1 MSKKSVYQ
9 TRFDRSKLIQLLAI
23 FNSLEMKNLRAF
35 LSTPT
40 HYSGKVILALFDALA
55 AFHPQFIDTR
65 LTAENIYTKVFP
77 GEAFDHQKLKKRMS
91 DLVRL
96 TYQFMAHEAIAED
109 AYLEHQLIASYL
121 GRRSFDRL
129 ESYVGLQ
136 RKQMETEGERGAA
149 WFRHYYQLSNMV
161 YHHPEFEKLPPKG
174 IDLTGVSQSLD
185 KWFALEKL
193 MHASEAIDME
203 CFTQHKAEVQ
213 MLNVAEEWLEKEQ
226 PNEPIFL
233 VLKKTL
239 LLLKTGK
246 EKCFQSAKSAYLVHY
261 DRMASTEC
269 SIIFQLLLNH
279 SARQYRN
286 VSSAQW
292 LNEIFELLQFGLQ
305 KGLLVFNGK
314 MREGTFTNISN
325 TSVLVGKYTW
335 ADDFIAK
342 YQDHLDENIRREVVS
357 LALAF
362 LHFHQKEFEKA
373 YDKLMPPKSFVS
385 LRHRLVA
392 RPLIVRCLF
401 EMQLEDKN
409 YSSLFISELKS
420 FEKFIRSNKSM
431 NANHKIPYLNFIKIL
446 RQVANAIIQQITDPG
461 YWEKIISLLEKEP
474 VMAKNWMLQR
484 LEELKMQKRWP
495 Q

>member
-1 MSKKSVYQ
+1 MSKKSAY
-9 TRFDRSKLIQLLAI
+9 TTHFNRSKLIYLLAV
-23 FNSLEMKNLRAF
+23 FDGFEMKKLRAF

-40 HYSGKVILALFDALA
+40 HYGGKVLLDLFDALA
-55 AFHPQFIDTR
+55 LFHPKFVDAR
-65 LTAENIYTKVFP
+65 LTAEHLYAKVFH

-96 TYQFMAHEAIAED
+96 TYQFMAHEAIAENP
-109 AYLEHQLIASYL
+109 YIEQQLIASYL
-121 GRRSFDRL
+121 GRRNFDRL
-129 ESYVGLQ
+129 ENYVGLQ
-136 RKQMETEGERGAA
+136 RKKMETEDERGAA
-149 WFRHYYQLSNMV
+149 WFRHFYQLSNMV

-174 IDLTGVSQSLD
+174 IDLSGVSQSLD

-193 MHASEAIDME
+193 MQVSEAIDMQR
-203 CFTQHKAEVQ
+203 FTQHKAEVQ
-213 MLNVAEEWLEKEQ
+213 MLNVAEEWLEREQ

-233 VLKKTL
+233 VLEKTL
-239 LLLKTGK
+239 LLLKAGEEEYFK
-246 EKCFQSAKSAYLVHY
+246 SAKSAYLTHY
-261 DRMASTEC
+261 DRIAPTEC

-286 VSSAQW
+286 ISSEQW
-292 LNEIFELLQFGLQ
+292 LMEVFELLQFGLR

-325 TSVLVGKYTW
+325 TSVLAGNYKW

-342 YQDHLDENIRREVVS
+342 YQDHLDENIRRDVVS

-362 LHFHQKEFEKA
+362 LHFHQKEFGIA

-401 EMQLEDKN
+401 EMQLRDEN

-431 NANHKIPYLNFIKIL
+431 NINHKIPYLHFIKIL
-446 RQVANAIIQQITDPG
+446 RQVANGIIQQVTDAG
-461 YWEKIISLLEKEP
+461 YWEKIISFLEKEP
-474 VMAKNWMLQR
+474 VMAKIWMLQR
-484 LEELKMQKRWP
+484 LEELKTQKR
-495 Q
+495 